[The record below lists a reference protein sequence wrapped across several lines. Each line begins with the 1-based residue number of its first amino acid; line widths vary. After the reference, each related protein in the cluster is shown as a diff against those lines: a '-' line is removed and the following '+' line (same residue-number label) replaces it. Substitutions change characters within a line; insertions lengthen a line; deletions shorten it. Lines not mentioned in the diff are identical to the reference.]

1 MFITTLLVS
10 FCAATPSSPSEIVF
24 PEYVFTPPVS
34 EEFKEVILDDIPVFI
49 AEDQELPLINLV
61 ATFRGG
67 RYLDN
72 PKSVGLTGMM
82 ASLVRDGG
90 TESMS
95 AEELDEKFAFL
106 AAGASVRAGGS
117 TTTASLN
124 SLSSNF
130 EESFDLFLDMLQH
143 PGFQQSR
150 IHLKK
155 ADMIEGMKQRNDYP
169 SSILGREN
177 SSVLFGDSYLGREVT
192 KENIDSIT
200 EVDLRSKHKAII
212 NPSNLILSVSGDFDK
227 DEMLLFLTEK
237 LSGWERGDVSDDPP
251 DVISDFDP
259 GVYYVDR
266 DVPQGGVRISL
277 RSFRRDDSDA
287 EAAVVMNYILGGG
300 GFSSRIT
307 QKVRSDEGLAYS
319 AGSQFSAGVWS
330 DGVWSAGFESKNSTV
345 ALAAKLVFDEV
356 NRIKT
361 ELVSEEDLSLAKSA
375 IIEQF
380 PSNFQSKAGTL
391 SVFVSDDLSKRDPQ
405 YWSNFRNKIGA
416 ITAEDVMDVASRV
429 LRPEDMAV
437 VIVGNWD
444 EINKGDAGGRATIGD
459 IKDIVGGDIVEL
471 PLRDPL
477 TLKVVN
483 E

>member
-1 MFITTLLVS
+1 
-10 FCAATPSSPSEIVF
+10 
-24 PEYVFTPPVS
+24 
-34 EEFKEVILDDIPVFI
+34 
-49 AEDQELPLINLV
+49 
-61 ATFRGG
+61 
-67 RYLDN
+67 
-72 PKSVGLTGMM
+72 
-82 ASLVRDGG
+82 
-90 TESMS
+90 
-95 AEELDEKFAFL
+95 
-106 AAGASVRAGGS
+106 
-117 TTTASLN
+117 
-124 SLSSNF
+124 
-130 EESFDLFLDMLQH
+130 
-143 PGFQQSR
+143 
-150 IHLKK
+150 
-155 ADMIEGMKQRNDYP
+155 
-169 SSILGREN
+169 
-177 SSVLFGDSYLGREVT
+177 
-192 KENIDSIT
+192 
-200 EVDLRSKHKAII
+200 
-212 NPSNLILSVSGDFDK
+212 
-227 DEMLLFLTEK
+227 
-237 LSGWERGDVSDDPP
+237 
-251 DVISDFDP
+251 VISSFTT
-259 GVYYVDR
+259 GVYYVDK
-266 DVPQGGVRISL
+266 DVPQGGVRISI

-287 EAAVVMNYILGGG
+287 DAAVVMNYILGGG

-416 ITAEDVMDVASRV
+416 ITAEDVMDVANRV
-429 LRPEDMAV
+429 LKPEKMAV